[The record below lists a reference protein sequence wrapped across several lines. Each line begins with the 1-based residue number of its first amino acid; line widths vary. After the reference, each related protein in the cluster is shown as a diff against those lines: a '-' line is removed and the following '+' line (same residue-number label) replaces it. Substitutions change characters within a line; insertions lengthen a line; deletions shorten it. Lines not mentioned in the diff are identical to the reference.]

1 MPFLELRIPPV
12 LVVLILAAA
21 MCLGTWLLP
30 TLQFSLPGKW
40 WVAVGFVFLGAGV
53 VVVSAKQVIAARTT
67 LDPRKPQKTRR
78 LVTQGLFRYSRNPI
92 YVGLLLLLVGLAVL
106 LANALA
112 FILLPIYVLYM
123 SRFQIQPEERFMR
136 QKFGKDYKIYVTKVR
151 RWI

>member
-40 WVAVGFVFLGAGV
+40 WVAAAFVLLGVGV
-53 VVVSAKQVIAARTT
+53 VLLSAKQVIAARTT

-92 YVGLLLLLVGLAVL
+92 YAGLLLLLLGLAVL
-106 LANALA
+106 LANAVA
-112 FILLPIYVLYM
+112 FILLPFYVLYM

-136 QKFGKDYKIYVTKVR
+136 RKFGKEYEIYFTKVR